1 VQFTTVGATSAS
13 ASATLAAHSTQE
25 ILSLFGGVRTL
36 SATTLLVRASAP
48 TLLVTTALP
57 STPVGVTVVPVLD
70 GG

>member
-1 VQFTTVGATSAS
+1 
-13 ASATLAAHSTQE
+13 
-25 ILSLFGGVRTL
+25 LSLFGGVRTL